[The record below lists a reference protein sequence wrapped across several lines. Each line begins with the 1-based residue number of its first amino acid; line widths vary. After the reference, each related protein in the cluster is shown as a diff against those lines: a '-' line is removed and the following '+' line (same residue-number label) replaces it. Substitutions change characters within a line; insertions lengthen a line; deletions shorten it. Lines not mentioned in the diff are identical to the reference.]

1 MLKTLLCIAAGSG
14 LGGVARYL
22 VGRWVQSLSGAA
34 LFPWGTFA
42 VNVAG
47 CLHHRTYIWSDRPW
61 HQYPAGCE
69 DISYSGILRRI
80 HDIFDL
86 HSRKLHAF
94 RFVGV
99 SRACALRRCEL
110 YRRTPSCICGPLD
123 SPEHLTAINNKKTFR
138 CHADRMKLF
147 GSCVAAQCFYLSPD
161 II

>member
-47 CLHHRTYIWSDRPW
+47 CFIIGLIYGAIDRGTNIP
-61 HQYPAGCE
+61 QDVKIFLTVGF
-69 DISYSGILRRI
+69 LRRI

-123 SPEHLTAINNKKTFR
+123 SPEHLTAINNKNISLPRRPDEIIRVMCGSAMF
-138 CHADRMKLF
+138 LF
-147 GSCVAAQCFYLSPD
+147 IP
-161 II
+161 